1 MRVDVSA
8 EADTKNFRY
17 SKLIVKVISSA
28 DDSALEDLIIQA
40 KKYCYVS
47 NTISGS
53 CPIEYEIGL

>member
-17 SKLIVKVISSA
+17 SKLIVKVLSSVP
-28 DDSALEDLIIQA
+28 DSKLKDLVEQA

-47 NTISGS
+47 NTISQS
-53 CPIEYEIGL
+53 CPIEYEID